1 MNLSIIS
8 PCLNEC
14 KNLEKFADKV
24 MQTLDSG
31 NLIGELII
39 VDDNS
44 KDGSDLILEKLK
56 DKYNNF
62 NYYIRKN
69 KPKDLTQSCFDGIE
83 LSTYDN
89 IVIMDCDLQHD
100 PEDIKKLLL
109 KYDGKNTNIV
119 VGSRDL
125 YKRNHG
131 LSLLRQFVS
140 LCIIFAI
147 NLLLTKKTSDPMSGF
162 FIFNKNIFSKS
173 NNYYGKGFKIL
184 IDIIYNSKDKINVQ
198 DVIINF
204 NLRSQNTSKMNSN
217 VLFHIVRFVIFNF
230 LKKFK

>member
-31 NLIGELII
+31 NLLGELII

-69 KPKDLTQSCFDGIE
+69 KSKDLTKSCFDGIE
-83 LSTYDN
+83 LSKYDN

-131 LSLLRQFVS
+131 LSLLRQFAS
-140 LCIIFAI
+140 LCIIFTI

-162 FIFNKNIFSKS
+162 FIFNKNIFNKS

-184 IDIIYNSKDKINVQ
+184 IDIIYNSKVKINVQ

-204 NLRSQNTSKMNSN
+204 NLRSENTSKMNSN